1 MVKHIVL
8 YKLVNKGDADE
19 MIGRFL
25 SMRGKIDVLRSLEAG
40 KNILPSDR
48 AYDVALVCD
57 FDSEQDLNIYATHPV
72 HLPVKEYVHSVIA
85 EAHSV
90 DFVY

>member
-8 YKLVNKGDADE
+8 YRLKDVSDADE
-19 MIGRFL
+19 MIQRFL
-25 SMRGKIDVLRSLEAG
+25 SMRGKIEVLDSLVAG
-40 KNILPSDR
+40 KDIVRSER

-57 FDSEQDLNIYATHPV
+57 FKSKKDLEVYAEHPV
-72 HLPVKEYVHSVIA
+72 HLPVKKFVHSVIV

-90 DFVY
+90 DFEY